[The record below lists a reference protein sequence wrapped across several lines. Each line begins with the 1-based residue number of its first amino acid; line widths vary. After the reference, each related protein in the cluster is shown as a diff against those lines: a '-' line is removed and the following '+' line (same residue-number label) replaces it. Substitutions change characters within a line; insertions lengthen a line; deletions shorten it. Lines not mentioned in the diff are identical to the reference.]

1 MSSNPAVVGVGST
14 GFTAPSG
21 TKRGGRNQPGARLLA
36 GFVTGLIA
44 VLLVPAPAT
53 AIDEFPV
60 PPGTNPGGITAGPDG
75 ALWFIEEGTNR
86 IGRITTTGAVT
97 NHYPVTT
104 GPRSS
109 VSSLD
114 QITLGP
120 DGALWFTQPRDNQ
133 IGRITTAGGA
143 PTEFTLPV
151 PDGEPEGITAG
162 PDGALWFTAANAG
175 KIGRIPSSP
184 PADRPHGITLYPRTG
199 RAGAG
204 LSDISV
210 GPDGALW
217 FTESDGNRI
226 GRITT
231 GGVISH
237 FRVPT
242 ASSEP
247 SGITQ
252 GPGGGLWFVESA
264 ADQIARITT
273 GGVIAEY
280 PGAGAEPSA
289 IAVGRDGALWF
300 TESHP
305 SANAI
310 GRITDRG
317 VITNH
322 FRVPTARSEPSDITT
337 GPDGALWFT
346 EFIGNKIG
354 RIDTAAPF
362 VPPPSQGLPS
372 GKKKA
377 GCKVPDVRGLSRQK
391 AKKRLKRARCKYR
404 IRGKGRI
411 VSTSP
416 KAGKR
421 TTKTVKVRAKLRKRS
436 GGGARERRSPAVS
449 RGS

>member
-1 MSSNPAVVGVGST
+1 MSSDPAVAGVATT
-14 GFTAPSG
+14 GFMAPSG
-21 TKRGGRNQPGARLLA
+21 SKRGARKRPVARLLP

-75 ALWFIEEGTNR
+75 ALWFIEEGTSQ

-109 VSSLD
+109 VSPLD

-143 PTEFTLPV
+143 PTEFALPV
-151 PDGEPEGITAG
+151 SDGEPEGITAG

-199 RAGAG
+199 RAGSG

-217 FTESDGNRI
+217 FTEETGNRI

-264 ADQIARITT
+264 ANQIARITT
-273 GGVIAEY
+273 EGAITEY

-310 GRITDRG
+310 GRITTGGD
-317 VITNH
+317 ITNH

-346 EFIGNKIG
+346 EFLGNKIG
-354 RIDTAAPF
+354 RIETATPF
-362 VPPPSQGLPS
+362 APPSSQVLPS

-377 GCKVPDVRGLSRQK
+377 GCKVPNVRGLSRQK

-421 TTKTVKVRAKLRKRS
+421 TTKIVKVRAKPRKRT
-436 GGGARERRSPAVS
+436 GRGAKE
-449 RGS
+449 

>member
-1 MSSNPAVVGVGST
+1 MSSDPAVAGVATT
-14 GFTAPSG
+14 GFLAPSHR
-21 TKRGGRNQPGARLLA
+21 KGRRPNAPVARLLPVLVA
-36 GFVTGLIA
+36 SSIA
-44 VLLVPAPAT
+44 VLPFPAPAT

-75 ALWFIEEGTNR
+75 ALWFVEEGTSK
-86 IGRITTTGAVT
+86 IGRITTAGVVT
-97 NHYPVTT
+97 NHYAVTT
-104 GPRSS
+104 SARSS
-109 VSSLD
+109 VNSLD

-120 DGALWFTQPRDNQ
+120 DGALWFTEPGDNQ
-133 IGRITTAGGA
+133 IGRITTAGGP
-143 PTEFTLPV
+143 PTEFTLPIG
-151 PDGEPEGITAG
+151 DGEPEGITAG
-162 PDGALWFTAANAG
+162 PDGALWFTAVNAG

-184 PADRPHGITLYPRTG
+184 PADPPHGITLYPPTG
-199 RAGAG
+199 RAGSEI
-204 LSDISV
+204 SDISV

-217 FTESDGNRI
+217 FTESGGNRI

-237 FRVPT
+237 FTVPT
-242 ASSEP
+242 AKSEP

-252 GPGGGLWFVESA
+252 GPRGLWFVESA

-273 GGVIAEY
+273 EGVITEY
-280 PGAGAEPSA
+280 PGAGVEPSA

-310 GRITDRG
+310 GRITPGG

-322 FRVPTARSEPSDITT
+322 FPVPTARSEPSDITT

-346 EFIGNKIG
+346 EILGNKIG
-354 RIDTAAPF
+354 RIETAAPF
-362 VPPPSQGLPS
+362 VPPPDQGLTS

-377 GCKVPDVRGLSRQK
+377 GCKVPNVRGLSRQK
-391 AKKRLKRARCKYR
+391 AKKRLKRARCRYR
-404 IRGKGRI
+404 IRGKGRV

-421 TTKTVKVRAKLRKRS
+421 TTKTVTVRAKPRKRT
-436 GGGARERRSPAVS
+436 GKRTMK
-449 RGS
+449 